1 MQRVT
6 TAIEGGRCVFA
17 VSGSLMNDA
26 DVVLALKERAHGV
39 SPIALSGLAHAP
51 ITAPSEQALA
61 RCTQQAG
68 GVLVIVN
75 PQSQDDQGLK
85 KIAEI
90 IAKAPHKPTILVA
103 AQQFNP
109 LQFAMVFRG
118 QTVGHLKSRG
128 KEFFKGLPVPPST
141 DSPDAAKKP
150 KASED
155 GAPRFVFTGRD
166 EELATLT
173 EMLASPGPIVV
184 SGPAGIGK
192 TLLTEHAV
200 TASGLKRLPDLV
212 LGWGT
217 DADALIARLA
227 EICRHNGSTAL
238 YDVAKA
244 GASPTILVDVAVAS
258 LKEAAGTEGMVLVI
272 HDLHIALGRDDG
284 FFRKSRLELLLIALL
299 TNTYPLR
306 IVFLSRGQPIFHRER
321 MAEHL
326 RRLPLA
332 GIKGRFFHEIFEAYK
347 APEFPREKFGPMSDR
362 LFGHPMV
369 ARAFAIEVRDREN
382 GLALLDDEKFLRM
395 ESASDLGSYKK
406 LIERKVEKLPEDEKQ
421 ALLLAAHFRL
431 PVTGLIL
438 AEAGVARKARLQL
451 LAHGLLETVGTEKD
465 RRFVVHSLV
474 RSALSIRE
482 TTDFDILANLAEGYG
497 KLSREASDP
506 IQKLAYAQEANR
518 NAILGRASRLKLAL
532 DLPDDDAML
541 EMIAG
546 VIRGKKPNID
556 VGADRVAEV
565 LKANPTNSDAHLLK
579 LEMMDRAEA
588 PKEAID
594 RAIED
599 AIATAPVPELYQQLA
614 GMFSFRK
621 ARTRAIALLE
631 QGISALPDE
640 SRLRTRLAA
649 LLMRQGRRK
658 EAMEHLKAAMDQDSM
673 LPDAYGLLGQAKR
686 EEGALDEAEG
696 FLREAVR
703 LAPDDSTQVCRLVDL
718 LIVLG
723 RSSTDRQLSARAE
736 AKEHLDRL
744 LKNER
749 PTAEAHL
756 LYAQL
761 LREEGGDLERA
772 LWMIKKAKKLTEHKS
787 ERNSRIGLEFAL
799 LAIKRGD
806 LDQAEAE
813 LRELASRD
821 GANDRIFAGL
831 AQVLEARQN
840 YIPAH
845 AELLRAQERTPQ
857 GSPERATYDAE
868 LARLQALIEAQAANV
883 IAGGESL
890 PALPEPEAAD
900 ANAGG
905 HQRVIRRRKA
915 ADGEPETT
923 TTPEDATS

>member
-39 SPIALSGLAHAP
+39 SAIALSGLAHAP
-51 ITAPSEQALA
+51 ITPPTEQAVA
-61 RCTQQAG
+61 RCTQQPG

-85 KIAEI
+85 KIAEMV
-90 IAKAPHKPTILVA
+90 AKAPHKPTILVA

-128 KEFFKGLPVPPST
+128 KEFFKGLPVPPSL

-155 GAPRFVFTGRD
+155 GAPRFVFTGRE

-173 EMLASPGPIVV
+173 DMLKAPGPIVV

-200 TASGLKRLPDLV
+200 TASGLTRLPDLV

-244 GASPTILVDVAVAS
+244 GAAPTILVDVAVAA
-258 LKEAAGTEGMVLVI
+258 LKEAAGTEDKVLVI

-284 FFRKSRLELLLIALL
+284 FFRKSRLEMLLIALL

-321 MAEHL
+321 LAEHL
-326 RRLPLA
+326 RRVPLA
-332 GIKGRFFHEIFEAYK
+332 GIKGRFFHDIFEAYK
-347 APEFPREKFGPMSDR
+347 APEFPRDKFGPMSDR

-382 GLALLDDEKFLRM
+382 GVALLEDDKFLRM
-395 ESASDLGSYKK
+395 ESVGDLASYKK
-406 LIERKVEKLPEDEKQ
+406 LIERKVEKLPEDEKR

-438 AEAGVARKARLQL
+438 AEAGIARKARLQL

-497 KLSREASDP
+497 KLSRDATDP

-518 NAILGRASRLKLAL
+518 NAILGRASRLKIAL

-565 LKANPTNSDAHLLK
+565 LKANPMNSDAHLLK

-649 LLMRQGRRK
+649 LLVRQGRRK
-658 EAMEHLKAAMDQDSM
+658 EAIEHLKAAMEQDPM

-686 EEGALDEAEG
+686 EEGADSLGEAEG

-718 LIVLG
+718 LLVLG
-723 RSSTDRQLSARAE
+723 RSSSDRQVSARAE

-744 LKNER
+744 LKNDR

-813 LRELASRD
+813 LRELANRD

-840 YIPAH
+840 FIPAH

-883 IAGGESL
+883 IAGDSL
-890 PALPEPEAAD
+890 PALPEPEVD
-900 ANAGG
+900 ANAAG

-923 TTPEDATS
+923 TPEDAA